1 MVKKKG
7 VEPMAE
13 ELTLDEQVIDRL
25 AAVLKALA
33 DPNRLRIL
41 AVLVQHEAC
50 NCQLNGQLG
59 LAPNLLSHHL
69 RVLEQA
75 GLVRNQRGEEDAR
88 WIFYTVDRKGMKRWQ
103 GWLNQLLKP
112 IYSQSPLFFKLEA
125 QTLADDPSPLIIE
138 D

>member
-1 MVKKKG
+1 V
-7 VEPMAE
+7 AE

-25 AAVLKALA
+25 TTVLKALA

-41 AVLVQHEAC
+41 AVLVQRESC
-50 NCQLNGQLG
+50 NCQLNSQLG

-88 WIFYTVDRKGMKRWQ
+88 WIFYTVDRKGMNRWQ
-103 GWLNQLLKP
+103 RWLNQLLKP
-112 IYSQSPLFFKLEA
+112 IYSPQPPLLFEPEA
-125 QTLADDPSPLIIE
+125 QPWADDPSTLIIE

>member
-1 MVKKKG
+1 MVKQKG
-7 VEPMAE
+7 AEPMAE
-13 ELTLDEQVIDRL
+13 ELTFDEQVIDRL

-41 AVLVQHEAC
+41 AVLAQHEAC
-50 NCQLNGQLG
+50 NCQLNSQLG

-88 WIFYTVDRKGMKRWQ
+88 WIFYTVDRKGMNRWQ
-103 GWLNQLLKP
+103 RWIDQLLKP
-112 IYSQSPLFFKLEA
+112 IYSQQPLLFLEPEA
-125 QTLADDPSPLIIE
+125 RTGGMTHRP
-138 D
+138 

>member
-1 MVKKKG
+1 
-7 VEPMAE
+7 MAE
-13 ELTLDEQVIDRL
+13 ELTVDEQVIDRL

-50 NCQLNGQLG
+50 NCQLNNQLG

-69 RVLEQA
+69 RVLDQA
-75 GLVRNQRGEEDAR
+75 GLVRNERSEEDAR
-88 WIFYTVDRKGMKRWQ
+88 WIFYTVDREGMKRWQ

-125 QTLADDPSPLIIE
+125 QTLADDPSTLIIE